1 MTRYVI
7 WDLLFRSPM
16 ASWLDDLGLNELEHI
31 KDGAS
36 AFAQELHPINSAEDF
51 ISFVV
56 ALNLYPP
63 GTPLRAE
70 RIAGEMPAGL
80 SAPAV
85 RYLLSKLPIV
95 DRLASQ
101 LRDDPSRKTVRL
113 VPDVEHCVACG
124 LAGEAVPLVVKRA
137 DKCSSPTVYAEHGRL
152 KGELN
157 GLSCPRCSAWHS
169 MSYAEGGTRIPAGKQ
184 VPYPGATASSRRWI
198 QLSQSTVFENS
209 LLDRLSAQ
217 MVHSHTGFETFC
229 HEWAMRCGESK
240 DLAHTMRR
248 RLGHTWLAWSLL
260 RWRDENAS
268 RAGEPLP
275 FEPLGFTSD
284 EQLDA
289 TLLEQC
295 QGRDASGCLKPE
307 CLLSRFTAF
316 WAGEHASRCLKP
328 VPGSS
333 TCDCYIID
341 GHHKYR
347 RKCCSNR
354 NARVVDMGKHGK
366 ATLGCSGMPVPGS
379 RFCVRCR
386 PFAARRTDQTAEL
399 EPGNQSTVTVDLS
412 ASEGL
417 AAAFNLRLAKRRRA
431 ARQAICPPKTPVSA
445 SPATTRRS
453 VSHAPRS
460 RLPCLLDMS
469 LTFACSTLSHMS
481 RRSSPRSLTPQ
492 RPTGA
497 PARTG
502 RAMHALMP

>member
-1 MTRYVI
+1 
-7 WDLLFRSPM
+7 M

-95 DRLASQ
+95 DRLASP

-289 TLLEQC
+289 T
-295 QGRDASGCLKPE
+295 
-307 CLLSRFTAF
+307 
-316 WAGEHASRCLKP
+316 
-328 VPGSS
+328 
-333 TCDCYIID
+333 
-341 GHHKYR
+341 
-347 RKCCSNR
+347 
-354 NARVVDMGKHGK
+354 
-366 ATLGCSGMPVPGS
+366 
-379 RFCVRCR
+379 
-386 PFAARRTDQTAEL
+386 
-399 EPGNQSTVTVDLS
+399 
-412 ASEGL
+412 
-417 AAAFNLRLAKRRRA
+417 
-431 ARQAICPPKTPVSA
+431 
-445 SPATTRRS
+445 
-453 VSHAPRS
+453 
-460 RLPCLLDMS
+460 
-469 LTFACSTLSHMS
+469 
-481 RRSSPRSLTPQ
+481 
-492 RPTGA
+492 
-497 PARTG
+497 
-502 RAMHALMP
+502 

>member
-1 MTRYVI
+1 MYPRPNPGVSSTKSQREITLGRDAIRY
-7 WDLLFRSPM
+7 LGSAFSAPM
-16 ASWLDDLGLNELEHI
+16 ASWLDELGLNELEHI

-85 RYLLSKLPIV
+85 RYLLNKLPII

-124 LAGEAVPLVVKRA
+124 LAGEAVPLVVKWGSR
-137 DKCSSPTVYAEHGRL
+137 CSSPTVYAEHGRL

-169 MSYAEGGTRIPAGKQ
+169 WQAGALPRGDCILTPLDPAFPEHRVRELAARQVVGTDGAFSHRLRDLLSRVGNAVRRVKGSRPYDAATPRAHLVSVVAPALARRECVAGGGAATIRAAGLHIRRAARCDFARA
-184 VPYPGATASSRRWI
+184 VPRS
-198 QLSQSTVFENS
+198 
-209 LLDRLSAQ
+209 
-217 MVHSHTGFETFC
+217 
-229 HEWAMRCGESK
+229 RCG
-240 DLAHTMRR
+240 
-248 RLGHTWLAWSLL
+248 
-260 RWRDENAS
+260 
-268 RAGEPLP
+268 
-275 FEPLGFTSD
+275 
-284 EQLDA
+284 
-289 TLLEQC
+289 
-295 QGRDASGCLKPE
+295 SGCLKPE

-417 AAAFNLRLAKRRRA
+417 AAAFNLRLTPSPLPPLRRRGARAGPLRRRGARAGPPPSGKA
-431 ARQAICPPKTPVSA
+431 AQ
-445 SPATTRRS
+445 
-453 VSHAPRS
+453 
-460 RLPCLLDMS
+460 
-469 LTFACSTLSHMS
+469 
-481 RRSSPRSLTPQ
+481 
-492 RPTGA
+492 
-497 PARTG
+497 
-502 RAMHALMP
+502 